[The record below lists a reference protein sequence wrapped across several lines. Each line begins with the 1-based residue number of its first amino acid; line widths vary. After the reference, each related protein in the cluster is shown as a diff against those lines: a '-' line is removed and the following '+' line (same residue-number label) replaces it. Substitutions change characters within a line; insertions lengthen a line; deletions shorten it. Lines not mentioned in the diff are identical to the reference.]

1 MTLFINLLWALG
13 VFYIVY
19 KNVDFK
25 TIIFST
31 IPALVKKIWEILCCR
46 KRPKNI
52 DEVESPQS
60 SHLEVEMDAMSRGDV
75 SVINPT
81 FNIIKKANKK

>member
-31 IPALVKKIWEILCCR
+31 IPALVKKIWKILCCR

-52 DEVESPQS
+52 DKVESPHS
-60 SHLEVEMDAMSRGDV
+60 SHLEVEMDVVSRKGV
-75 SVINPT
+75 SVINPDR
-81 FNIIKKANKK
+81 KSVV